1 MPHGISGPGLF
12 FANSAAGNGKQSAA
26 KGLLYNLPMPAK
38 IAKKPVKSPKPAT
51 KRSGR
56 TAVKPALLGFDPA
69 VAVAHLSRKDPVL
82 RQVIKSVGPFTL
94 QVEEMQSCFETLME
108 SIVYQQLTGKA
119 AATILGRVKQLY
131 GRDDFPHP
139 QDVLATSDE
148 VLRSAGLSGS
158 KIAALKDLASRTVA
172 GSIPSI
178 DDLHQHD
185 DDRIIE
191 LLTPVRGIGEWTVH
205 MLLIFRLGRP
215 DVLPINDYG
224 VRKGF
229 ARAYGLDDLPKPKEL
244 LAHGEKWRPY
254 RSVAS
259 WYMWRVLDGPQ
270 S

>member
-1 MPHGISGPGLF
+1 MENVCSGCTIGHMSSK
-12 FANSAAGNGKQSAA
+12 SAPK
-26 KGLLYNLPMPAK
+26 
-38 IAKKPVKSPKPAT
+38 VKEPAT
-51 KRSGR
+51 KRSTR
-56 TAVKPALLGFDPA
+56 VLTHSKAAALSFDPEHA
-69 VAVAHLSRKDPVL
+69 IAHLSKNDPVL
-82 RQVIKSVGPFTL
+82 RKVIKGVGPFTL
-94 QVEEMQSCFETLME
+94 QVEAMQSCFETLME

-131 GRDDFPHP
+131 GSDDFPHP
-139 QDVLATSDE
+139 EDVLATADE

-158 KIAALKDLASRTVA
+158 KAAALKDLASRTVA
-172 GSIPSI
+172 GSIPTI

-191 LLTPVRGIGEWTVH
+191 LLTPVRGIGEWTVQ

-254 RSVAS
+254 RSVAA
-259 WYMWRVLDGPQ
+259 WYMWRVLDGAK